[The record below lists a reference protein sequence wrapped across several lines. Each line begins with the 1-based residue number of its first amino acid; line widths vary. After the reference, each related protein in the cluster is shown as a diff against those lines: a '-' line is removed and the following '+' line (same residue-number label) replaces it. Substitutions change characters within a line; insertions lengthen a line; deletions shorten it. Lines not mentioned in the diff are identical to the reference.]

1 MNPKSSD
8 EIYNLLLVNLK
19 DAMEQLRLQI
29 VPKVYEYGFLIF

>member
-19 DAMEQLRLQI
+19 EALEQLRLQI
-29 VPKVYEYGFLIF
+29 VLKVYEYEFLIE

>member
-19 DAMEQLRLQI
+19 EALEQLRLQI
-29 VPKVYEYGFLIF
+29 VLKVYEYGFLIE

>member
-19 DAMEQLRLQI
+19 EALEQLRLQI
-29 VPKVYEYGFLIF
+29 VPKVYEYEFLIE

>member
-19 DAMEQLRLQI
+19 EALEQLRLQI
-29 VPKVYEYGFLIF
+29 VPKVYEYGFLIE